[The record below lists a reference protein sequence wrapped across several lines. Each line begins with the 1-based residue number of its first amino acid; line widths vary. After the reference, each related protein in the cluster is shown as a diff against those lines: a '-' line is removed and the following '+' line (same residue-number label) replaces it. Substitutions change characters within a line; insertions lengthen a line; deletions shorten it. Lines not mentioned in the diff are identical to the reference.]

1 VGGYVYSHGIEF
13 AAEEERII
21 DETALAGWIRSALT
35 QGAGRIDGALFTVAW
50 QAVRGKDN
58 ERLSW
63 AIERAD
69 VMRGTSEMALESAA
83 QGQAFFNTILQT
95 RDFPQ
100 LVEISSMIKS
110 MDRQVGYAIAVA
122 VVVALAKIPLR
133 PALLAYYHAFTANLI
148 SAGMRLIPLGQ
159 IAGQRTQ
166 KYLNPIIIQTTD
178 AALGGEFDILGT
190 ATPLIDWASMKHETQ
205 HTRLFRS

>member
-1 VGGYVYSHGIEF
+1 MGGYVYSHGIEF
-13 AAEEERII
+13 AVEEKRIT
-21 DETALAGWIRSALT
+21 DETALAGWISSALT

-50 QAVRGKDN
+50 KAVRGKDN

-83 QGQAFFNTILQT
+83 QGEAFFNTILQT

-100 LVEISSMIKS
+100 LVEISNLIKS

-122 VVVALAKIPLR
+122 VVVALATIPLR

-166 KYLNPIIIQTTD
+166 RNLNPIITQTTD
-178 AALGGEFDILGT
+178 AALGGEFDNLGT
-190 ATPLIDWASMKHETQ
+190 ATPLIDWASTKHETQ
-205 HTRLFRS
+205 YTRLFRS